1 MLSIFTK
8 GKFIGRYLRCAKVQ
22 LANAP
27 NMQSYLK
34 TRPVFIQLLLF
45 MGMAFGVFLTL
56 YLILGSLLAEI
67 TDISLLQMAT
77 ADWSQPNPQLLT
89 MMRGMLLIQFLGLF
103 VIPSLLFAYFSDPK
117 PAEYIGLKNKGAA
130 SYWILGIAAL
140 LLAIPLVQYTGEL
153 NRQVN
158 FGPGMQPWLQNMEEQ
173 AAQQIKFLLGN
184 NSLADLLLNL
194 VFIALFAGVGEEL
207 FFRGVL
213 QRMFIK
219 AFKSP
224 WAGIVFTA
232 IVFSAFHMQF
242 FGFVPR
248 FLLGIVL
255 GALYWY
261 SGSLWPAMAAHF
273 VYDAFFII
281 LAYFYP
287 QIIESDELPFLNQT
301 VLIVTALVSAAI
313 VALLVWMMKKGSTVT
328 YNSVYRDDEAN
339 NNQKFTFE
347 D

>member
-8 GKFIGRYLRCAKVQ
+8 GKYIGRYLRCAKVQ
-22 LANAP
+22 RANAT

-45 MGMAFGVFLTL
+45 IGMAFGIFLTV

-67 TDISLLQMAT
+67 TGISLLSMAV
-77 ADWSQPNPQLLT
+77 ADWSQPDPQLLT
-89 MMRGMLLIQFLGLF
+89 MMRGMLLVQFLGLF
-103 VIPSLLFAYFSDPK
+103 LIPSLLFAYFSDPE
-117 PAEYIGLKNKGAA
+117 PMEYIGLKHKGA
-130 SYWILGIAAL
+130 STYWIFGIAAL

-158 FGPGMQPWLQNMEEQ
+158 FGQGMQQWLQSMEDS

-184 NSLADLLLNL
+184 NQIGDLLLNII
-194 VFIALFAGVGEEL
+194 FIALFAGIGEEL

-219 AFKSP
+219 AFKNP
-224 WAGIVFTA
+224 WTGILVTA
-232 IVFSAFHMQF
+232 AIFSAFHFQF

-273 VYDAFFII
+273 IYDAFFIT

-287 QIIESDELPFLNQT
+287 QIIDSDKLPMSKGALIGT
-301 VLIVTALVSAAI
+301 AVLSAAI
-313 VALLVWMMKKGSTVT
+313 VAGLVWLMKKRSTVT
-328 YNSVYRDDEAN
+328 YNSVYRDEMD

>member
-22 LANAP
+22 RANAT

-45 MGMAFGVFLTL
+45 IGMAFGVFLTL
-56 YLILGSLLAEI
+56 YLILGTLLAKF
-67 TDISLLQMAT
+67 TGISLMSMAV
-77 ADWSQPNPQLLT
+77 ADWSQPDPQLLT

-103 VIPSLLFAYFSDPK
+103 VIPSLLFAYFSDPE
-117 PAEYIGLKNKGAA
+117 PMEYIGLKHKGTAN
-130 SYWILGIAAL
+130 YWLLGIAAL

-158 FGPGMQPWLQNMEEQ
+158 FGPGMQTWLQSMEDQ

-184 NSLADLLLNL
+184 NTVSDLLLNI

-213 QRMFIK
+213 QRIFIK
-219 AFKSP
+219 AFKNP
-224 WAGIVFTA
+224 WAGIIVTA
-232 IVFSAFHMQF
+232 LVFSAFHMQF

-273 VYDAFFII
+273 VYDAFFIT

-287 QIIESDELPFLNQT
+287 QMIESDELPFLNQT

-313 VALLVWMMKKGSTVT
+313 VALLVWMMKKQTTVT
-328 YNSVYRDDEAN
+328 YNSVYRDDEVN